1 MGQLLKKHIKN
12 EKGLTLIELLAVIV
26 ILGIIAAIAI
36 PSIANII
43 EKSRFD
49 AVKADAVQILNSAQT
64 YISANDYQT
73 GTLTNEQ
80 LGAYVENVDTFVT
93 SGTGAYSVTVGA
105 NGALTFTG
113 TGKKGNVTVT
123 ITNAT
128 LKQINEAKKASSGN
142 TTTIP
147 TTTP

>member
-49 AVKADAVQILNSAQT
+49 AIKADGIQVLNSAKL
-64 YISANDYQT
+64 YVSGNGEKST
-73 GTLTNEQ
+73 GITEADLEEYLDNETTLATGYTVSVVNGNMQ
-80 LGAYVENVDTFVT
+80 LTA
-93 SGTGAYSVTVGA
+93 
-105 NGALTFTG
+105 
-113 TGKKGNVTVT
+113 TGKKGNITVAFK
-123 ITNAT
+123 NASIE
-128 LKQINEAKKASSGN
+128 QINKATKDDSG
-142 TTTIP
+142 TTTIGD
-147 TTTP
+147 

>member
-49 AVKADAVQILNSAQT
+49 AIKADAVQILNGAQT

-73 GTLTNEQ
+73 GELTGTE
-80 LGAYVENVDTFVT
+80 LGNYVQNVTTFPDGYKVVVA
-93 SGTGAYSVTVGA
+93 S

-113 TGKKGNVTVT
+113 AGSKGNVKVT
-123 ITNAT
+123 ITGAT
-128 LKQINEAKKASSGN
+128 LKQINETKKASSGN
-142 TTTIP
+142 TTAIP
-147 TTTP
+147 NTTTTP

>member
-49 AVKADAVQILNSAQT
+49 AIKADAVQILNGAQT
-64 YISANDYQT
+64 YISSNEIEAGNDN
-73 GTLTNEQ
+73 TLDKTD
-80 LGAYVENVDTFVT
+80 LKDYVENVTTFETYTVKVVDNGLT
-93 SGTGAYSVTVGA
+93 FSGTGT
-105 NGALTFTG
+105 
-113 TGKKGNVTVT
+113 KGNVSIT
-123 ITNAT
+123 INNASLSTINSATKSGKTNTIGSA
-128 LKQINEAKKASSGN
+128 NSGN
-142 TTTIP
+142 
-147 TTTP
+147 

>member
-49 AVKADAVQILNSAQT
+49 AIKADAVQILNGAQT
-64 YISANDYQT
+64 YISSNDYET
-73 GTLTNEQ
+73 GELSEDE
-80 LGAYVENVDTFVT
+80 LGQFVENVTTFDEYTVT
-93 SGTGAYSVTVGA
+93 VDADGLTFSGTGD
-105 NGALTFTG
+105 
-113 TGKKGNVTVT
+113 KGNITVEFDG
-123 ITNAT
+123 AT
-128 LKQINEAKKASSGN
+128 LAQINSAQKSKDSD
-142 TTTIP
+142 TTSIP
-147 TTTP
+147 N

>member
-49 AVKADAVQILNSAQT
+49 AVKADAVQILNGAQT
-64 YISANDYQT
+64 YVSSNDYTT
-73 GTLTNEQ
+73 GTLDEDE
-80 LGAYVENVDTFVT
+80 LGDFVENVTTFEDGYTVT
-93 SGTGAYSVTVGA
+93 VGDSGLTFSGTGQ
-105 NGALTFTG
+105 
-113 TGKKGNVTVT
+113 KGNVTIKFNNANLST
-123 ITNAT
+123 INSAT
-128 LKQINEAKKASSGN
+128 KSGKSN
-142 TTTIP
+142 TIGT

>member
-49 AVKADAVQILNSAQT
+49 AIKADAVQILNGAQT
-64 YISANDYQT
+64 YVSSNDIET
-73 GTLTNEQ
+73 GSTDNE
-80 LGAYVENVDTFVT
+80 LSPADLADYVENVT
-93 SGTGAYSVTVGA
+93 
-105 NGALTFTG
+105 TFTGESAYKVIVTDAGLEFSG

-123 ITNAT
+123 FTDAT
-128 LKQINEAKKASSGN
+128 LTGINSAKKDGK
-142 TTTIP
+142 TTTIDE
-147 TTTP
+147 

>member
-49 AVKADAVQILNSAQT
+49 AIKADAVQIMNGAQT
-64 YISANDYQT
+64 YVSSNDIEA
-73 GTLTNEQ
+73 GNEENV
-80 LGAYVENVDTFVT
+80 LGPDELAEYVENITTFTGDNAYTVT
-93 SGTGAYSVTVGA
+93 VTDNGLEFSGTGT
-105 NGALTFTG
+105 
-113 TGKKGNVTVT
+113 KGNVEIAFTS
-123 ITNAT
+123 AT
-128 LKQINEAKKASSGN
+128 LTEINTAKKDGKENKIPAS
-142 TTTIP
+142 
-147 TTTP
+147 

>member
-49 AVKADAVQILNSAQT
+49 AIKADGIQVLNSAKL
-64 YISANDYQT
+64 YISGNGEKTTDIDATDLAEYLDNETTLKSDYSVDVVN
-73 GTLTNEQ
+73 GQ
-80 LGAYVENVDTFVT
+80 LKLSG
-93 SGTGAYSVTVGA
+93 SGT
-105 NGALTFTG
+105 
-113 TGKKGNVTVT
+113 KGNITVT
-123 ITNAT
+123 FENAT
-128 LKQINEAKKASSGN
+128 IEKINQASRSTTSN
-142 TTTIP
+142 TTTISN
-147 TTTP
+147 